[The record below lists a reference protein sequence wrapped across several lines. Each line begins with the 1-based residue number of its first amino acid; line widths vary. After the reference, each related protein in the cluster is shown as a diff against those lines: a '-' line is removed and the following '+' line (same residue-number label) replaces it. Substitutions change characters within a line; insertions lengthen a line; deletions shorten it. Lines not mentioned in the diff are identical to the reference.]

1 MIILIRVKL
10 FDECIIILCPIY
22 YWPDIPGCQSKLLEA
37 AGGGGH
43 RVVSGGGGV
52 EEGDGA
58 DRGELRELGQV
69 VEDGVE
75 DHRHKEVTARVLV
88 SVIM

>member
-1 MIILIRVKL
+1 MV
-10 FDECIIILCPIY
+10 
-22 YWPDIPGCQSKLLEA
+22 
-37 AGGGGH
+37 GGGGGG
-43 RVVSGGGGV
+43 VVVV

-75 DHRHKEVTARVLV
+75 DHWDQEVTARVLV

>member
-1 MIILIRVKL
+1 M
-10 FDECIIILCPIY
+10 
-22 YWPDIPGCQSKLLEA
+22 
-37 AGGGGH
+37 
-43 RVVSGGGGV
+43 VVAVVVVGGGV

-58 DRGELRELGQV
+58 DRRELRELGQV

-75 DHRHKEVTARVLV
+75 DHWHQEVATRVLV

>member
-1 MIILIRVKL
+1 MVV
-10 FDECIIILCPIY
+10 
-22 YWPDIPGCQSKLLEA
+22 A
-37 AGGGGH
+37 VVVGGGG
-43 RVVSGGGGV
+43 VVGGV

>member
-1 MIILIRVKL
+1 MV
-10 FDECIIILCPIY
+10 
-22 YWPDIPGCQSKLLEA
+22 
-37 AGGGGH
+37 GGG
-43 RVVSGGGGV
+43 VV

-58 DRGELRELGQV
+58 DRRELRELGQV